1 MVYLTIMITADQ
13 KNTILT
19 THGKHEK
26 DTGSTEVQVALIS
39 ARINDLNLHFATNKK
54 DHQSRRGL
62 LKLVSQRKK
71 LLNYLKATDVNR
83 YRDLI
88 QNLGLRK

>member
-1 MVYLTIMITADQ
+1 MITAEQ
-13 KNTILT
+13 KKTIVE
-19 THGKHEK
+19 THRKHEK
-26 DTGSTEVQVALIS
+26 DTGSTEVQVALLT
-39 ARINDLNLHFATNKK
+39 ARINDLNEHFAYHKK

-62 LKLVSQRKK
+62 LKLVSQRKR
-71 LLNYLKATDVNR
+71 LLNYLKVKDVNR